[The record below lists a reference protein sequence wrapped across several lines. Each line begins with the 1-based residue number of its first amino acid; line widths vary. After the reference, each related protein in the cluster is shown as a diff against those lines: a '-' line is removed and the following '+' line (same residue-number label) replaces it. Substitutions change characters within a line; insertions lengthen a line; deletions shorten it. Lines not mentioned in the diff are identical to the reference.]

1 MEKANVQSQVNV
13 RSYEVRTEDGATYRR
28 NRRHLKATQE
38 LPVNPT
44 TPINLT
50 TLGDQ
55 KAEVDSLGENDC
67 PGSEDLLETSQCP
80 TGSTSPT
87 SVSEEKR
94 TRYGRIS
101 RPPSYLK
108 DYVRT

>member
-28 NRRHLKATQE
+28 NRRHLK
-38 LPVNPT
+38 VGPT
-44 TPINLT
+44 TPIKST

-55 KAEVDSLGENDC
+55 EAEVDSLGENDC

-87 SVSEEKR
+87 SVPEEKR